1 MLTLTFPFPLNTSV
15 QIGDFVFAKTTSL
28 SGQYSTSS
36 SSVMGVDLVGIITDI
51 QDRETNN
58 SKIIIDNQNF
68 TPTSSDFI
76 CFAKS
81 NIVNASSLKGYY
93 AETTFVNNSKEKA
106 ELFGV
111 TAEIQ
116 QSSK

>member
-15 QIGDFVFAKTTSL
+15 QIGDLVFARSTLL
-28 SGQYSTSS
+28 SGQYSTSNG
-36 SSVMGVDLVGIITDI
+36 SVASADLVGVITDI
-51 QDRETNN
+51 QDRESNN
-58 SKIIIDNQNF
+58 SKIIIDIPNF
-68 TPTSSDFI
+68 TPTTDDFI

-81 NIVNASSLKGYY
+81 NIINASSLKGYY

>member
-1 MLTLTFPFPLNTSV
+1 MIVITFPFPLNTSV
-15 QIGDFVFAKTTSL
+15 QVGDFVFAQRTTNI
-28 SGQYSTSS
+28 GQYTRSS
-36 SSVMGVDLVGIITDI
+36 IGSSNLVGVITEI
-51 QDRETNN
+51 ENRQSNN
-58 SKIIIDNQNF
+58 SKITIQDENF
-68 TPTSSDFI
+68 QPSFLDFI

-81 NIVNASSLKGYY
+81 NAVKGYY
-93 AETTFVNNSKEKA
+93 AETTCVNNSREKA

>member
-1 MLTLTFPFPLNTSV
+1 MIVITFPFPLNTSV
-15 QIGDFVFAKTTSL
+15 QVGDFLFAQRTTNI
-28 SGQYSTSS
+28 GQYTRSS
-36 SSVMGVDLVGIITDI
+36 IGSSNLVGVITKI
-51 QDRETNN
+51 ENRQSNK
-58 SKIIIDNQNF
+58 SKITIENEIFQPSF
-68 TPTSSDFI
+68 LDFI

-81 NIVNASSLKGYY
+81 NAVNASSLKGYY
-93 AETTFVNNSKEKA
+93 AETTFVNNSRKKA

>member
-1 MLTLTFPFPLNTSV
+1 MSPAGAIDFTVGETVSQNLFKTASGDIATITGRVVSVDTS
-15 QIGDFVFAKTTSL
+15 
-28 SGQYSTSS
+28 
-36 SSVMGVDLVGIITDI
+36 
-51 QDRETNN
+51 N
-58 SKIIIDNQNF
+58 SKIIIDIPNF
-68 TPTSSDFI
+68 TPTTDDFI

-81 NIVNASSLKGYY
+81 NIINASSLKGYY

>member
-15 QIGDFVFAKTTSL
+15 QIGDLVFARSTLL
-28 SGQYSTSS
+28 SGQYSTSNG
-36 SSVMGVDLVGIITDI
+36 SVAGADLVGV
-51 QDRETNN
+51 
-58 SKIIIDNQNF
+58 IIDIPNF
-68 TPTSSDFI
+68 TPTTDDFI

-81 NIVNASSLKGYY
+81 NIINASSLKGYY